1 MRSILNSSCFGIL
14 HSAVHCSV
22 TANLRTCAANCL
34 PWSYVPH
41 VLLLMGV
48 TTVTGAKASVT
59 SALQRMLLDFHS
71 YQGVFDPAPGQPA
84 SPQEKGWGGVEDY
97 QNSPHITAAE
107 NSSNRRSR
115 QPALKHTPTDKHT
128 LMNRN
133 TDMSTRKRPQGL
145 RKNGASATETRSIA
159 GK

>member
-1 MRSILNSSCFGIL
+1 MSSILNSSCFGIF

-22 TANLRTCAANCL
+22 TANLRSCCVNCL
-34 PWSYVPH
+34 PWSFVPR

-48 TTVTGAKASVT
+48 TTVTGVKASVT

-71 YQGVFDPAPGQPA
+71 YQGVFDPARGSQHHHR
-84 SPQEKGWGGVEDY
+84 KRDGGGVEDY

-107 NSSNRRSR
+107 NSSNRRSS

-128 LMNRN
+128 LTNRN
-133 TDMSTRKRPQGL
+133 TDMSTRKDP
-145 RKNGASATETRSIA
+145 GAV
-159 GK
+159 KK